1 MRSQR
6 LSPDLTPFSA
16 TSIPST
22 ASTQGL
28 VLTSSH
34 FTTCWLMSLIVS
46 RRHVPFPQDYVLF
59 FSCTQTP
66 TANREAYSYTHIRF
80 KIGGSVQ
87 QGRSPC
93 GMGGTLPGAG
103 QGARDEG
110 RWLGKQCW
118 FIPDFVFPGGE
129 ARASSEPQCNLNEIP
144 ALRHLRSHQLLPR
157 WATLGW
163 FCEEL
168 AGSAPKRSHLFS
180 IDCL

>member
-1 MRSQR
+1 
-6 LSPDLTPFSA
+6 
-16 TSIPST
+16 
-22 ASTQGL
+22 
-28 VLTSSH
+28 
-34 FTTCWLMSLIVS
+34 
-46 RRHVPFPQDYVLF
+46 
-59 FSCTQTP
+59 
-66 TANREAYSYTHIRF
+66 
-80 KIGGSVQ
+80 
-87 QGRSPC
+87 
-93 GMGGTLPGAG
+93 MGGTLPSAG

-144 ALRHLRSHQLLPR
+144 ALRHLRSHQLLPQ

>member
-1 MRSQR
+1 MHNKNRNSKR
-6 LSPDLTPFSA
+6 GMLDKSGEVPETVPDLTPFSA

-46 RRHVPFPQDYVLF
+46 RRHVPFPQGYVLF

-93 GMGGTLPGAG
+93 EDGG
-103 QGARDEG
+103 
-110 RWLGKQCW
+110 
-118 FIPDFVFPGGE
+118 
-129 ARASSEPQCNLNEIP
+129 N
-144 ALRHLRSHQLLPR
+144 
-157 WATLGW
+157 
-163 FCEEL
+163 
-168 AGSAPKRSHLFS
+168 APKCRSGGPR
-180 IDCL
+180 